1 MFNNDVFLPVLS
13 PTEKDFSSL
22 EYKTPTSSRRRIL
35 LAGLI
40 GNVMEWYDFAV
51 YGYFASIIGHQ
62 FFPADDPT
70 ISLIAAF
77 GAFASGFLLR
87 PLGGLLFGRIGDLVG
102 RTRALTLSVLT
113 MAVPTVFIG
122 LLPTHATIGLVAP
135 ILLVMFR
142 MIQGLSVGG
151 EYTSSL
157 VFLVENSPPHRRAFS
172 AIWGVWGKT
181 VGVLLGS
188 SVGALLTN
196 VLDEPQ
202 VANWGWRLPF
212 LLGALV
218 AVVGYLIRR
227 NIHAERPVGKTQ
239 SPVLDAFGKYRQ
251 SMLQVALLNIGF
263 GVSFYAAFLYAV
275 TYIKEINHLPA
286 RVAFNLNTLSMVLL
300 LVFLPL
306 GAWLSDRIGRKPVL
320 IVSGM
325 LMTFGT
331 IPLFYLIHTTEP
343 MIIFLGE
350 FGFVLIIGLIS
361 GGLVAANVE
370 LMPSPVRCTGL
381 AFAYNASIGLFG
393 GTTPFMA
400 AWLISMTGNPIMPA
414 YWVTLGGAVTL
425 LTAIFLIRETAFVKL
440 D

>member
-1 MFNNDVFLPVLS
+1 MNHTLRLS
-13 PTEKDFSSL
+13 
-22 EYKTPTSSRRRIL
+22 RQRIL
-35 LAGLI
+35 IAGLI

-51 YGYFASIIGHQ
+51 YGYFASVIGHQ
-62 FFPADDPT
+62 FFPADDPSV
-70 ISLIAAF
+70 SLIAAF

-87 PLGGLLFGRIGDLVG
+87 PLGGMVFGRIGDLVG

-113 MAVPTVFIG
+113 MAVPTLLIG
-122 LLPTHATIGLVAP
+122 LLPTHAAIGLAAP
-135 ILLVMFR
+135 ILLVTFR
-142 MIQGLSVGG
+142 MVQGLSVGG

-157 VFLVENSPPHRRAFS
+157 VFLVENSPQHRRAFS

-188 SVGALLTN
+188 GVGALLTN
-196 VLDEPQ
+196 ILDESQ
-202 VANWGWRLPF
+202 IASWGWRLPF
-212 LLGALV
+212 ILGTPV
-218 AVVGYLIRR
+218 AVTGYLIRR
-227 NIHAERPVGKTQ
+227 TIHAEGPVGETQ
-239 SPVLDAFGKYRQ
+239 SPILDSFGKYRQ
-251 SMLQVALLNIGF
+251 SLIQVALLNMGF
-263 GVSFYAAFLYAV
+263 GVSFYTAFLFAV
-275 TYIKEINHLPA
+275 TYIKEIDHLPG
-286 RVAFNLNTLSMVLL
+286 RVAFNLNTLSMSLL

-320 IVSGM
+320 ITSGI

-331 IPLFYLIHTTEP
+331 IPLFHLIHTSQP
-343 MIIFLGE
+343 AIIFLGE
-350 FGFVLIIGLIS
+350 LGFVLIIGLIS

-370 LMPSPVRCTGL
+370 LMPAPVRCTGL

-400 AWLISMTGNPIMPA
+400 AWLISITGNPIMPA

-425 LTAIFLIRETAFVKL
+425 LTAIFLIRETAFVKI